1 MLTQIP
7 FKGPEK
13 KDESSRIPQ
22 IPQTIYN
29 KDESSKIEIHNI
41 KKKKNYL

>member
-13 KDESSRIPQ
+13 KETLKTK
-22 IPQTIYN
+22 TIYN
-29 KDESSKIEIHNI
+29 KDDIFRLN
-41 KKKKNYL
+41 